1 MALVLTLYFFS
12 HRVPLAAVD
21 GLPLGSVLCPILL
34 PGQQN
39 PAAFHRVHPDHVSSR
54 SCPLIF
60 ISYRGQ
66 TICYSLGKMK
76 LWWKKKQQTTLTK
89 KKKQKQKHTHTKT
102 HSKLPLQNGG
112 PCSLILLDRVTHLAE
127 ACLLLLILLLHL

>member
-1 MALVLTLYFFS
+1 MLFLRKDEAMVEKKTTN
-12 HRVPLAAVD
+12 
-21 GLPLGSVLCPILL
+21 
-34 PGQQN
+34 N
-39 PAAFHRVHPDHVSSR
+39 PD
-54 SCPLIF
+54 
-60 ISYRGQ
+60 
-66 TICYSLGKMK
+66 
-76 LWWKKKQQTTLTK
+76 K